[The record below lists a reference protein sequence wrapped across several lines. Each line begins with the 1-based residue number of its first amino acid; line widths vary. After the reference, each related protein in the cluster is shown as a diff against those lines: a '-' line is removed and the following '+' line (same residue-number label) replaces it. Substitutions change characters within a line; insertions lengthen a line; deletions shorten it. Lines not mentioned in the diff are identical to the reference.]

1 MKSEVMTSHRE
12 PCVITTVYFIE
23 RCARARA
30 GGAAGGFRGPGIRG
44 AVSGVRGLLW
54 RVRVGQRGILVRLG
68 LFVN

>member
-30 GGAAGGFRGPGIRG
+30 GGVVRAPGIRG
-44 AVSGVRGLLW
+44 AGSGVRGLLW